1 VRRGGAWVAPNETGC
16 YNRNSNEISQMIERL
31 QRESRMND
39 REETV
44 FEEFKK
50 FVFRG
55 NVMDLAI
62 AVVIGAAFGAIVAS
76 FVSDLIMPLIGV
88 ATGGVNFSN
97 LYINLSGKSFESYK
111 AAKDAG
117 AAVLG
122 YGAFITT
129 VLYFL
134 IIAWVIFV
142 IVQTYNRFLAK
153 PPVPEAPAAPTE
165 PSAEEKLL
173 TEIRDLLK
181 QRNL

>member
-1 VRRGGAWVAPNETGC
+1 
-16 YNRNSNEISQMIERL
+16 
-31 QRESRMND
+31 
-39 REETV
+39 
-44 FEEFKK
+44 
-50 FVFRG
+50 
-55 NVMDLAI
+55 
-62 AVVIGAAFGAIVAS
+62 
-76 FVSDLIMPLIGV
+76 VSDLIMPLIGA
-88 ATGGVNFSN
+88 ATGGINFSN

-142 IVQTYNRFLAK
+142 ILQTYNRFLAK
-153 PPVPEAPAAPTE
+153 PPVPDAPAAPPE